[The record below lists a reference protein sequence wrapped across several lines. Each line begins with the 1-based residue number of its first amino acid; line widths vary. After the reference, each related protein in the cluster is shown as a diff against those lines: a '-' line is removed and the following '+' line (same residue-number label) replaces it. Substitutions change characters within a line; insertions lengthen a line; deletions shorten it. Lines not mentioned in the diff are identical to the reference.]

1 MGEYRNVPV
10 DRIRL
15 FEGNPFR
22 ICKDEEFEML
32 VDSVKASGIYN
43 PLLLVPCEGGMYEVI
58 SGQRRFEAAKEAG
71 VTEVPA
77 IVNEMNRDEAII
89 ALVDSNIYR
98 EHILPSERAKAY
110 KLKLDA
116 LSHRGKRM
124 DLMTGGQ
131 DGHMSAGTKSRDVIA
146 ENAPDSARQIQRY
159 IRLNN
164 LEKPLLD
171 MVDEGRIGLTP
182 AVQLSYLKP
191 EEQLAVADA
200 INEMDATPNL
210 SQAMRLRQY
219 SSSSG
224 LGITR
229 ARLVMA
235 EAKANQHEYLK
246 LSNEIRSFF
255 PRDYSD
261 RQISDYIVK
270 LLSSQ
275 NTRKKSI
282 ER

>member
-71 VTEVPA
+71 VTEIPA
-77 IVNEMNRDEAII
+77 IVNEMSRDEAII

-116 LSHRGKRM
+116 LSHRGKRL
-124 DLMTGGQ
+124 DLMTDGQ

-146 ENAPDSARQIQRY
+146 KNAPDSARQIQRY

-235 EAKANQHEYLK
+235 EAKANQREYLK

-275 NTRKKSI
+275 NTQKKSI

>member
-15 FEGNPFR
+15 FDGNPFR
-22 ICKDEEFEML
+22 ICKDNEFEML
-32 VDSVKASGIYN
+32 VDSIKTSGIYN
-43 PLLLVPCEGGMYEVI
+43 PLLLVPCEDGMYEVI

-71 VTEVPA
+71 ATEVPA
-77 IVNEMNRDEAII
+77 IVNVMSRDEAII

-116 LSHRGKRM
+116 LSHRGKRP

-131 DGHMSAGTKSRDVIA
+131 DGHISVGTKSRDVIA

-159 IRLNN
+159 IRLNH

-200 INEMDATPNL
+200 IGEMDATPNL

-219 SSSSG
+219 SATSG
-224 LGITR
+224 LGIVR

-235 EAKANQHEYLK
+235 EAKANQRESLR

-255 PRDYSD
+255 PRNYTD
-261 RQISDYIVK
+261 RQISDYLVK

-275 NTRKKSI
+275 STPKMSM